1 MRSPAPPPTS
11 TTGRHAAADPMECAG
26 SAGATRSI
34 PSPVMRPAH
43 HFTVVSRVPDQLR
56 PLEELAANL
65 HWAWDRYVAGLFD
78 RLDGTPDGRSW
89 RESGQ
94 HPVDLVRRTT
104 PACWDELAA
113 DDDYVARVDDAR
125 RRLASRLDGDSWF
138 RDRSADSPL
147 DLVAYFS
154 PEFGITEALP
164 QYSGGLGVLA
174 GDHLKASSDLGI
186 PLVGVG
192 LLYAEGYFHQELGPD
207 GWQEERNERIEPV
220 ALGLHDTGVI
230 VHVDLAGVEVAVR
243 VWRVDVGR
251 IPLYLLDTDV
261 EGNPPE
267 AVAVTDRLYGG
278 DSEHRLRQEIVLG
291 IGGVRALRALGIEP
305 QVFHTNEGHA
315 GFLGLERAREWVDR
329 GLSFPEAVEAVRAG
343 GVFTTHTPVPA
354 GIDRFP
360 HELFVRYFGSFA
372 VLCGVTFEDLFA
384 LGQRSPDSHEFNMA
398 VMGLRLAARA
408 NGVAELHG
416 AVSREMFSGLW
427 PDLPDTET
435 PIGHVT
441 NGVHARSWVSNDVDA
456 LLDGVIGED
465 WHLADHDDWERIRHV
480 SHHEIWEVRNRG
492 RRELVEMVRRLLGDD
507 LLDPGVL
514 TIGFARRFATY
525 KRSTLLLGQLDR
537 LRAMLLHADRPVQF
551 VFAGKAHPADQPGK
565 ELIREIQR
573 IADDADV
580 GHRFVFVPDYDIG
593 IARTM
598 YHGCDVWLNTPRRP
612 MEACGTSGMKAALN
626 GGLNCSIRDGWWDE
640 MSDGV
645 NGFDIASFDDDP
657 DLERRDRREAD
668 AAFEAI
674 ENEIVPLF
682 YARHDDGL
690 PHGWIERITANWA
703 TLGWKVIAGRMV
715 RDYVTAYYEPAAVG
729 TTTMTADAGAPARD
743 LAAWKQRV
751 EAAWPEV
758 SVRLEASTLGS
769 GSAGEQRS
777 VVLDLEAGSL
787 GPDDIVVQLLH
798 GPVLSDGSFDE
809 ALLDVVPVTADHDGR
824 LRTVF
829 TPDRAGRWGVAA
841 RAMPTHPHLRT
852 PFDTGLVAIG

>member
-1 MRSPAPPPTS
+1 
-11 TTGRHAAADPMECAG
+11 
-26 SAGATRSI
+26 
-34 PSPVMRPAH
+34 MRPVH
-43 HFTVVSRVPDQLR
+43 HFTVISNVPESLR
-56 PLEELAANL
+56 AIESLAANL
-65 HWAWDRYVAGLFD
+65 HWAWDRQLARLFD

-89 RESGQ
+89 RDSGQ
-94 HPVDLVRRTT
+94 HPVDLVRRTS
-104 PACWDELAA
+104 PACWNALADDEQFIEQLGHAQQRLDEVVDGSSWFARRAA
-113 DDDYVARVDDAR
+113 D
-125 RRLASRLDGDSWF
+125 GDTALES
-138 RDRSADSPL
+138 
-147 DLVAYFS
+147 VAYFS

-174 GDHLKASSDLGI
+174 GDHLKASSDLGV
-186 PLVGVG
+186 PLIGVG
-192 LLYAEGYFHQELGPD
+192 LLYTEGYFHQFLDGN
-207 GWQEERNERIEPV
+207 GWQQERNERIDPD
-220 ALGLHDTGVI
+220 ALGLYPTGVD
-230 VHVDLAGVEVAVR
+230 VVVDLAGVAVTVR
-243 VWRVDVGR
+243 VWRADVGSIR
-251 IPLYLLDTDV
+251 LYLLDTNV
-261 EGNPPE
+261 PSNPPD
-267 AVAVTDRLYGG
+267 AIAITDRLYGG
-278 DSEHRLRQEIVLG
+278 DEQHRLRQEIVLG
-291 IGGVRALRALGIEP
+291 IGGVRALRALDIHP

-315 GFLGLERAREWVDR
+315 GFLGLERIREWVEQ
-329 GLSFPEAVEAVRAG
+329 GLSFDEAIEAVRAG
-343 GVFTTHTPVPA
+343 SLFTTHTPVPA

-360 HELFVRYFGSFA
+360 RALFERYFASFA
-372 VLCGVTFEDLFA
+372 HQCGVTIDELIA
-384 LGQRSPDSHEFNMA
+384 VGQSEADTDKFNMA
-398 VMGLRLAARA
+398 IMGLRLAAHS
-408 NGVAELHG
+408 NGVARLHG
-416 AVSREMFSGLW
+416 EVSREMFGDLW
-427 PDLPDTET
+427 PDLPTREV

-441 NGVHARSWVSNDVDA
+441 NGVHARTWVSDRVDE
-456 LLDGVIGED
+456 LLSQMIGDE
-465 WHLADHDDWERIRHV
+465 WHLADESNWERVRHLD
-480 SHHEIWEVRNRG
+480 HREIWDVRNEG
-492 RRELVEMVRRLLGDD
+492 RRELVHMVRDRLGGN
-507 LLDPGVL
+507 LLDPDVL

-525 KRSTLLLGQLDR
+525 KRSTLLLAQLER
-537 LRAMLLHADRPVQF
+537 LRAMLLDADRPVQF
-551 VFAGKAHPADQPGK
+551 VFAGKAHPADEPGK
-565 ELIREIQR
+565 TLIRDIDR
-573 IADDADV
+573 LTRDADV
-580 GHRFVFVPDYDIG
+580 GHRFVFIPDYDIG

-715 RDYVTAYYEPAAVG
+715 RDYVTTYYEPAAVG

-758 SVRLEASTLGS
+758 SVRLETSTLGS